1 MNSVDFEKLPRAT
14 TSFYQDAE
22 AHSHLITAQHCSLH
36 PLLGNS
42 SSAAPEF
49 LMYIFS
55 KKKFHIQPHGLSRHL
70 PTRPLVGYNCVV
82 CLLWLC
88 SQTSSLPCREQKT
101 HNYR

>member
-1 MNSVDFEKLPRAT
+1 
-14 TSFYQDAE
+14 
-22 AHSHLITAQHCSLH
+22 
-36 PLLGNS
+36 
-42 SSAAPEF
+42 
-49 LMYIFS
+49 MYIFS